1 MSGNVWE
8 WCQDW
13 YDSGLNSRVLR
24 GGYWNDVTYGLR
36 VAAHGNDNPAPTYDV
51 DGVLGFR
58 CVMDVE
64 E

>member
-1 MSGNVWE
+1 MAGNVWE

-13 YDSGLNSRVLR
+13 YNSGFNSRVLR
-24 GGYWNDVTYGLR
+24 GGSWNDVTYGLR
-36 VAAHGNDNPAPTYDV
+36 VAARGNDNPAPTYD
-51 DGVLGFR
+51 VLGFR